1 MFKPSGRLLTA
12 LITTICSLAFC
23 LFGYDQGV
31 LSGIIGADN
40 QFGRDF
46 NRPDANTQG
55 LIVSV
60 YQLGNVGGS
69 IAIFMYGDHLGR
81 KKSIFWATVV
91 MLIGAILQTASVN
104 RGMMYASRII
114 TGLGNGANTS
124 TIPVYQAETST
135 AKQRGQLIA
144 IDSCIVIFGILV
156 AYWMDYGFAKVE
168 GPAQWRFP
176 IGFQL
181 IFIILILVLLLFA
194 PETPRFLHAKG
205 KHDEAEEVTA
215 RLVGK
220 GVPTSD
226 PRVRELSRD
235 ILNALALE
243 SEGGPFRFKEL
254 LQGGKLQN
262 FRRMCISFASNAF
275 QQLGGIVSLWHS
287 SGQEKQETILT
298 CVLQCVIT
306 YYLPKVLV
314 ESIGMTREM
323 ALLISGIITTEYF
336 LASLVQ
342 IWLVDKFN
350 RRTLMFISSAGEIIT
365 MVILAVTTWQGSS
378 PAGIAGAIM
387 IALYNT
393 FYAFGW
399 LPIPF
404 ILPAEVC
411 TLRLRAKGAALAS
424 VGAWI
429 IEFMVVQITP
439 VRLHIPFKLV
449 SINADLCASVDC
461 GPKHPL
467 GYLHSLRRIELGN
480 HCPDRLLL
488 LSRNCEHAARRCRPS
503 LRGRRNH
510 WWSAQ
515 ERRPSCR

>member
-275 QQLGGIVSLWHS
+275 QQLGGI
-287 SGQEKQETILT
+287 
-298 CVLQCVIT
+298 CVIT

-439 VRLHIPFKLV
+439 IAVQNIHWGTYILFAALNLVIIVPTVYFFFPETANMRLEDVDHLFEAGGITGGVLRKGGRL
-449 SINADLCASVDC
+449 ADRRQAIEVEHHGQAENKSDTASA
-461 GPKHPL
+461 G
-467 GYLHSLRRIELGN
+467 
-480 HCPDRLLL
+480 
-488 LSRNCEHAARRCRPS
+488 SRVGQEIYEHD
-503 LRGRRNH
+503 
-510 WWSAQ
+510 
-515 ERRPSCR
+515 EKV

>member
-1 MFKPSGRLLTA
+1 MYKPSGRTLTA
-12 LITTICSLAFC
+12 IITAICSTAFC

-31 LSGIIGADN
+31 LSGLIGADN
-40 QFGRDF
+40 QFGKDF
-46 NRPDANTQG
+46 NHPDANTQG

-69 IAIFMYGDHLGR
+69 IVIFLFGDKLGR
-81 KKSIFWATVV
+81 KKSIVWATII

-104 RGMMYASRII
+104 RGMMYAARVI
-114 TGLGNGANTS
+114 TGFGNGANTS
-124 TIPVYQAETST
+124 TVPVYQAETST
-135 AKQRGQLIA
+135 AKSRGALIA
-144 IDSCIVIFGILV
+144 VDSCIIIFGILV
-156 AYWMDYGFAKVE
+156 AYWMDYGFAKVS

-176 IGFQL
+176 VGFQI
-181 IFIILILVLLLFA
+181 IFIVIILILLLFA
-194 PETPRFLHAKG
+194 PETPRFLHAQG

-220 GVPTSD
+220 GASTND
-226 PRVRELSRD
+226 PRVRELSQD

-243 SEGGPFRFKEL
+243 SEGGPFQFKEL

-275 QQLGGIVSLWHS
+275 QQLGGI
-287 SGQEKQETILT
+287 
-298 CVLQCVIT
+298 CVIT

-314 ESIGMTREM
+314 ESIGMSREL

-350 RRTLMFISSAGEIIT
+350 RRTLMFVSSAGEIIT
-365 MVILAVTTWQGSS
+365 MVILAITTWQGSS
-378 PAGIAGAIM
+378 PAGIAGAVM

-411 TLRLRAKGAALAS
+411 TLRVRAKGAALAS

-439 VRLHIPFKLV
+439 IAVQNIHWGTYILFAALNLVIIVPTVYFFFPETANMRLEDVDHLFEAGGITGGVLSKSGRL
-449 SINADLCASVDC
+449 AD
-461 GPKHPL
+461 
-467 GYLHSLRRIELGN
+467 RRQDIEVAN
-480 HCPDRLLL
+480 HAQAENK
-488 LSRNCEHAARRCRPS
+488 SES
-503 LRGRRNH
+503 G
-510 WWSAQ
+510 SGSEIAQ
-515 ERRPSCR
+515 EVYEHQEKK

>member
-1 MFKPSGRLLTA
+1 MFKPSGKLLTA
-12 LITTICSLAFC
+12 VITIICSTAFC

-31 LSGIIGADN
+31 LSGLIGADN
-40 QFGRDF
+40 QFGQDF
-46 NRPDANTQG
+46 GHPDANTQG

-69 IAIFMYGDHLGR
+69 ILIFFFGDRLGR
-81 KKSIFWATVV
+81 KKSILWATII

-104 RGMMYASRII
+104 RGMIYAARII
-114 TGLGNGANTS
+114 TGFGNGANTS
-124 TIPVYQAETST
+124 TVPVYQAETST

-144 IDSCIVIFGILV
+144 IDSCIIIFGILV
-156 AYWMDYGFAKVE
+156 AYWMDYGCANIS

-176 IGFQL
+176 VGFQ
-181 IFIILILVLLLFA
+181 IVFIIIILVLLLFV
-194 PETPRFLHAKG
+194 PETPRFLHAQG
-205 KHDEAEEVTA
+205 RHDEAEEVTA

-220 GVPTSD
+220 SVATSD
-226 PRVRELSRD
+226 PRVRELSKD
-235 ILNALALE
+235 ILDALALE
-243 SEGGPFRFKEL
+243 SVGGPFRFREL

-275 QQLGGIVSLWHS
+275 QQLGGI
-287 SGQEKQETILT
+287 
-298 CVLQCVIT
+298 CVIT

-314 ESIGMTREM
+314 ESIGMTRSL
-323 ALLISGIITTEYF
+323 ALLISGVITTEYF

-365 MVILAVTTWQGSS
+365 MIILAITTWQGSS
-378 PAGIAGAIM
+378 PAGIVGAIM
-387 IALYNT
+387 IAMYNT

-411 TLRLRAKGAALAS
+411 TLRVRAKGAALAS

-429 IEFMVVQITP
+429 IEFMVVQLTPIMVQNIHWGTYILFAALNLVIIVPTVYFFFPEIANMRLEDVDHLFESGGITGG
-439 VRLHIPFKLV
+439 VLNKGGRL
-449 SINADLCASVDC
+449 AD
-461 GPKHPL
+461 
-467 GYLHSLRRIELGN
+467 RRRDIEVAN
-480 HCPDRLLL
+480 HGQVESNGQVESKSDIGSRLE
-488 LSRNCEHAARRCRPS
+488 REMYEH
-503 LRGRRNH
+503 
-510 WWSAQ
+510 
-515 ERRPSCR
+515 EEKV